1 MRSQRSLRI
10 AAVRSRVLPQSFVHD
25 VPEKGIRAVA
35 CGSCSAGVSATK
47 RTYFSPFTKDSRAL
61 SPLAI
66 TPIIGTLWCT
76 SCNERQLVYLVDSPI
91 GSAGVAC
98 GMHSRGLRVVVLM
111 PCWSHNPRI
120 CICAAAVH
128 IACSS
133 SLVVPSRP
141 FG

>member
-1 MRSQRSLRI
+1 MEETKLHAR
-10 AAVRSRVLPQSFVHD
+10 AAPTIVCFANDQDEYINRRLLLP
-25 VPEKGIRAVA
+25 P
-35 CGSCSAGVSATK
+35 AGVSATK

-128 IACSS
+128 IAYSS